1 MDILEEIER
10 ESEPEMHAE
19 FMVAGTDNEWRPF
32 KIEKCKVCGKTPNV
46 FRDFEIDGKGRYTLK
61 CCGSVVK
68 EATET
73 KVIYSWN
80 CLQTLPFNK

>member
-19 FMVAGTDNEWRPF
+19 FVVAGTDNEWRPF

-46 FRDFEIDGKGRYTLK
+46 LRDFEINGKG
-61 CCGSVVK
+61 
-68 EATET
+68 
-73 KVIYSWN
+73 
-80 CLQTLPFNK
+80 